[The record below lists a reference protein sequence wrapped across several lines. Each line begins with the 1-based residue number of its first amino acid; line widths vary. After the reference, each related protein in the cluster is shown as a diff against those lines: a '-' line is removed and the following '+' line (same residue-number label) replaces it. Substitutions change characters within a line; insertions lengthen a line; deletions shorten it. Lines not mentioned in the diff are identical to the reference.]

1 MRDFVII
8 TETTADLPAS
18 YIEENGLVIAPLY
31 YQIGETVYGEEKHLE
46 PKEFFDAMRNGAAPT
61 TSASNP
67 DTLRKRYIEIIESGK
82 DILHLAFSSGLSCSY
97 NNASFVAND
106 LADEYPDAK
115 ITVIDTLCA
124 SMGQGLIVN
133 SAVQMKKKGKSL
145 DEIAEWIEAKKLNLC
160 HQFTVD
166 DLIYLYRGGRLKKSS
181 AVLGTIINIKPVLHV
196 DNEGHLIPLAKVRG
210 RKKSLNA
217 LVDNMV
223 AALEG
228 YDYDVENEWVYISHG
243 DCIEDAEYVKAQ
255 IEERISVKNILIA
268 DLSPTIGSHS
278 GPGTVALFHYGK
290 SR

>member
-97 NNASFVAND
+97 NNASFVTND

-133 SAVQMKKKGKSL
+133 SAVQMKKQGKSL

-255 IEERISVKNILIA
+255 IEERIGVKNILIA

-290 SR
+290 ER

>member
-1 MRDFVII
+1 MRDFVIM

-18 YIEENGLVIAPLY
+18 YIKEHELAIVPLY
-31 YQIGETVYGEEKHLE
+31 YQIEDTVYGEEKHLE
-46 PKEFFDAMRNGAAPT
+46 LKDFYDAMRAGAAPT

-67 DTLRKRYIEIIESGK
+67 ATLRKRYIEIIESGK

-106 LADEYPDAK
+106 LSEEYPDAK
-115 ITVIDTLCA
+115 IIVIDTLCA
-124 SMGQGLIVN
+124 SMGQGLIIN
-133 SAVQMKKKGKSL
+133 SAVQMKKNGKSI

-181 AVLGTIINIKPVLHV
+181 AILGTIINIKPVLHV
-196 DNEGHLIPLAKVRG
+196 DNEGHLIPLTKVRG

-223 AALEG
+223 AAIEG
-228 YDYDVENEWVYISHG
+228 YDYDIENEWVFISHG
-243 DCIEDAEYVKAQ
+243 DCVED
-255 IEERISVKNILIA
+255 
-268 DLSPTIGSHS
+268 
-278 GPGTVALFHYGK
+278 
-290 SR
+290 

>member
-18 YIEENGLVIAPLY
+18 YIEENGLIIAPLY
-31 YQIGETVYGEEKHLE
+31 YQIGDTVYGEEKHMEL
-46 PKEFFDAMRNGAAPT
+46 KEFFDAMRNGAAPT

-67 DTLRKRYIEIIESGK
+67 DTLRKLYIEIIESGK

-106 LADEYPDAK
+106 ISEEYPDAK

-124 SMGQGLIVN
+124 SLGQGLIVN
-133 SAVQMKKKGKSL
+133 SAVQMKKQGKSI
-145 DEIAEWIEAKKLNLC
+145 DEIAAWVESKKLNLC

-181 AVLGTIINIKPVLHV
+181 AILGTIINIKPVLHV
-196 DNEGHLIPLAKVRG
+196 DNEGHLVPLTKVRG
-210 RKKSLNA
+210 RQKSLNA

-228 YDYDVENEWVYISHG
+228 YDYDFENEWVYISHG
-243 DCIEDAEYVKAQ
+243 DCQEDAEYVKAQ
-255 IEERISVKNILIA
+255 IEERIGVKNFMINY
-268 DLSPTIGSHS
+268 LSPTIGSHA
-278 GPGTVALFHYGK
+278 GPGTVALFYYGK
-290 SR
+290 ER

>member
-8 TETTADLPAS
+8 TETTTDLPAS

-31 YQIGETVYGEEKHLE
+31 YQIEETVYGEEKHLE
-46 PKEFFDAMRNGAAPT
+46 PKEFFDAMRNGATPT

-67 DTLRKRYIEIIESGK
+67 DTVRRKYIEIIESGK

-97 NNASFVAND
+97 NNAAFVANEVSE
-106 LADEYPDAK
+106 EYPDAK
-115 ITVIDTLCA
+115 ISVVDTLCA
-124 SMGQGLIVN
+124 SLGQGLIVN
-133 SAVQMKKKGKSL
+133 SAVQMKKQGKSI
-145 DEIAEWIEAKKLNLC
+145 DEIAAWVESNKLNLC

-166 DLIYLYRGGRLKKSS
+166 DLIYLYRGGRLNKSS
-181 AVLGTIINIKPVLHV
+181 AILGTIINIKPVLHV
-196 DNEGHLIPLAKVRG
+196 DNEGHLVPLSKVRG

-228 YDYDVENEWVYISHG
+228 YEYDLDNEWVYISHG
-243 DCIEDAEYVKAQ
+243 DCLEDAEYVKAQ
-255 IEERISVKNILIA
+255 VEERIGVKNFLINY
-268 DLSPTIGSHS
+268 LSPTIGSHS

>member
-228 YDYDVENEWVYISHG
+228 YNYDIENEWVYISHG
-243 DCIEDAEYVKAQ
+243 DCLEDAEYVKAQ
-255 IEERISVKNILIA
+255 VEERVGVKNFLINY
-268 DLSPTIGSHS
+268 LSPTIGSHA
-278 GPGTVALFHYGK
+278 GPGTVALFYYGK
-290 SR
+290 ER

>member
-31 YQIGETVYGEEKHLE
+31 YQIDETVYGEEKHMEL
-46 PKEFFDAMRNGAAPT
+46 KEFFDAMRAGAAPT

-97 NNASFVAND
+97 NNAAFVANEVSE
-106 LADEYPDAK
+106 EYPDAK
-115 ITVIDTLCA
+115 ISVVDTLCA
-124 SMGQGLIVN
+124 SLGQGLIVN
-133 SAVQMKKKGKSL
+133 SAVQMKKQGKSI
-145 DEIAEWIEAKKLNLC
+145 DEIAAWVESNKLNLC

-181 AVLGTIINIKPVLHV
+181 AILGTIINIKPVLHV
-196 DNEGHLIPLAKVRG
+196 DNEGHLVPLSKVRG

-228 YDYDVENEWVYISHG
+228 YDYDIENEWVYISHG
-243 DCIEDAEYVKAQ
+243 DCLEDAEYVKSQ
-255 IEERISVKNILIA
+255 IEERVGAKNFLINY
-268 DLSPTIGSHS
+268 LSPTIGSHS

>member
-18 YIEENGLVIAPLY
+18 YVEENNLTIIPLY
-31 YQIGETVYGEEKHLE
+31 YQIEDTVYGEEKHLE
-46 PKEFFDAMRNGAAPT
+46 LKEFFNAMRDGAAPT

-67 DTLRKRYIEIIESGK
+67 DTLRKTYIELIKNEK
-82 DILHLAFSSGLSCSY
+82 NILHLAFSSGLSCSY

-106 LADEYPDAK
+106 VLEEYPDAK
-115 ITVIDTLCA
+115 IIVIDTLCA

-133 SAVQMKKKGKSL
+133 SAVQMKKQGKSI
-145 DEIAEWIEAKKLNLC
+145 DEIATWIEDRKLNLC

-181 AVLGTIINIKPVLHV
+181 AILGTIINIKPVLHV
-196 DNEGHLIPLAKVRG
+196 DNEGHLVPVSKVRG

-223 AALEG
+223 DAIKD
-228 YDYDVENEWVYISHG
+228 YDYDIENEWVYISHG
-243 DCIEDAEYVKAQ
+243 DCLEDAEYVKEQ
-255 IEERISVKNILIA
+255 IQERIGVKNFLI
-268 DLSPTIGSHS
+268 DYLSPTIGSHS
-278 GPGTVALFHYGK
+278 GPGTVALFHYG
-290 SR
+290 SNR

>member
-18 YIEENGLVIAPLY
+18 YIEENGLIIAPLY
-31 YQIGETVYGEEKHLE
+31 YQIGDTVYGEEKHMEL
-46 PKEFFDAMRNGAAPT
+46 KEFFDAMRNGAAPT

-67 DTLRKRYIEIIESGK
+67 DTLRKLYIEIIESGK

-106 LADEYPDAK
+106 ISEEYPDAK

-124 SMGQGLIVN
+124 SLGQGLIVN
-133 SAVQMKKKGKSL
+133 SAVQMKKQGKSI
-145 DEIAEWIEAKKLNLC
+145 DEIAAWVESKKLNLC

-181 AVLGTIINIKPVLHV
+181 AILGTIINIKPVLHV
-196 DNEGHLIPLAKVRG
+196 DNEGHLVPLTKVRG

-228 YDYDVENEWVYISHG
+228 YDYDLENEWVYISHG
-243 DCIEDAEYVKAQ
+243 DCQEDAEYVKTQ
-255 IEERISVKNILIA
+255 IEERIGVKNFMINY
-268 DLSPTIGSHS
+268 LSPTIGSHA
-278 GPGTVALFHYGK
+278 GPGTVALFYYGK
-290 SR
+290 ER

>member
-243 DCIEDAEYVKAQ
+243 DCLEDAEYVKAQ
-255 IEERISVKNILIA
+255 IEERVGVKNILINY
-268 DLSPTIGSHS
+268 LSPTIGSHS

>member
-18 YIEENGLVIAPLY
+18 YIEENNLVIVPLY
-31 YQIGETVYGEEKHLE
+31 YQIDETVYGEENHMEL
-46 PKEFFDAMRNGAAPT
+46 KEFFDAMRNGAAPT

-67 DTLRKRYIEIIESGK
+67 DTLRKRYLEIINSGK

-106 LADEYPDAK
+106 ILEEYPDVK

-133 SAVQMKKKGKSL
+133 SAVQMKKQGKSI

-181 AVLGTIINIKPVLHV
+181 AILGTIINIKPVLHV
-196 DNEGHLIPLAKVRG
+196 DNEGHLVPLSKVRG

-243 DCIEDAEYVKAQ
+243 DCQEDAEYVKTQ
-255 IEERISVKNILIA
+255 IEERIGVKNFLI
-268 DLSPTIGSHS
+268 DYLSPTIGSHA
-278 GPGTVALFHYGK
+278 GPGTVALFFYGNE
-290 SR
+290 R

>member
-18 YIEENGLVIAPLY
+18 YIEENNLVIVPLY
-31 YQIGETVYGEEKHLE
+31 YQIDETVYGEENHMEL
-46 PKEFFDAMRNGAAPT
+46 KEFFDAMRNGAAPT

-67 DTLRKRYIEIIESGK
+67 DTLRKRYLEIINSGK

-106 LADEYPDAK
+106 ILEEYPDVK

-133 SAVQMKKKGKSL
+133 SAVQMKKQGKSI

-181 AVLGTIINIKPVLHV
+181 AILGTIINIKPVLHV
-196 DNEGHLIPLAKVRG
+196 DNEGHLIPLSKVRG

-223 AALEG
+223 TALEG

-243 DCIEDAEYVKAQ
+243 DCQEDAEYVKAQ
-255 IEERISVKNILIA
+255 IEERIGVKNFLI
-268 DLSPTIGSHS
+268 DYLSPTIGSHS

-290 SR
+290 TR

>member
-8 TETTADLPAS
+8 TETTTDLPAS
-18 YIEENGLVIAPLY
+18 YMEENGLVIAPLY

-46 PKEFFDAMRNGAAPT
+46 PKEFFDAMRNGATPT

-67 DTLRKRYIEIIESGK
+67 DTVRKKYIEIIESGK

-97 NNASFVAND
+97 NNAAFVANEVSE
-106 LADEYPDAK
+106 EYPDAK
-115 ITVIDTLCA
+115 IRVIDTLCA
-124 SMGQGLIVN
+124 SLGQGLIVN
-133 SAVQMKKKGKSL
+133 SAVQMKKQGKSI
-145 DEIAEWIEAKKLNLC
+145 DEIAAWIEAKKLNLC

-166 DLIYLYRGGRLKKSS
+166 DLIYLYRGGRLNKSS
-181 AVLGTIINIKPVLHV
+181 AILGTIINIKPVLHV
-196 DNEGHLIPLAKVRG
+196 DNEGHLVALSKVRG

-228 YDYDVENEWVYISHG
+228 YEYDLDNEWVYISHG
-243 DCIEDAEYVKAQ
+243 DCLEDAEYVKAQ
-255 IEERISVKNILIA
+255 IEERIGVKNFLINY
-268 DLSPTIGSHS
+268 LSPTIGSHS

>member
-18 YIEENGLVIAPLY
+18 YIEENNLVIVPLY
-31 YQIGETVYGEEKHLE
+31 YQIDETVYGEENHMEL
-46 PKEFFDAMRNGAAPT
+46 KEFFDAMRNGAAPT

-67 DTLRKRYIEIIESGK
+67 DTLRKRYLEIINSGK

-106 LADEYPDAK
+106 ILEEYPDVK

-133 SAVQMKKKGKSL
+133 SAVQMKKQGKSI

-181 AVLGTIINIKPVLHV
+181 AILGTIINIKPVLHV
-196 DNEGHLIPLAKVRG
+196 DNEGHLISKAKVRG
-210 RKKSLNA
+210 RKASISAIVQKYGE
-217 LVDNMV
+217 LVKKIK
-223 AALEG
+223 EG
-228 YDYDVENEWVYISHG
+228 PVFICHG
-243 DCIEDAEYVKAQ
+243 DCIEDVKFMQ
-255 IEERISVKNILIA
+255 KLLKEKYDVEVDEIVNTG
-268 DLSPTIGSHS
+268 PVIGAHS
-278 GPGTVALFHYGK
+278 GPGTLALFFVGK
-290 SR
+290 ER

>member
-18 YIEENGLVIAPLY
+18 YIEENGLIIAPLY
-31 YQIGETVYGEEKHLE
+31 YQIGDTVYGEEKHMEL
-46 PKEFFDAMRNGAAPT
+46 KEFFDAMRNGAAPT

-67 DTLRKRYIEIIESGK
+67 DTLRRLYIEIIESGK

-106 LADEYPDAK
+106 ISEEYPDAK

-124 SMGQGLIVN
+124 SLGQGLIVN
-133 SAVQMKKKGKSL
+133 SAVQMKKQGKSI
-145 DEIAEWIEAKKLNLC
+145 DEIAAWVESKKLNLC

-181 AVLGTIINIKPVLHV
+181 AILGTIINIKPVLHV
-196 DNEGHLIPLAKVRG
+196 DNEGHLVPLTKVRG

-228 YDYDVENEWVYISHG
+228 YDYDLENEWVYISHG
-243 DCIEDAEYVKAQ
+243 DCQEDAEYVKTQ
-255 IEERISVKNILIA
+255 IEERIGVKNFMINY
-268 DLSPTIGSHS
+268 LSPTIGSHA
-278 GPGTVALFHYGK
+278 GPGTVALFYYGK
-290 SR
+290 ER

>member
-133 SAVQMKKKGKSL
+133 SAVQMKKQGKSL

-255 IEERISVKNILIA
+255 IEERIGVKNILIA

-290 SR
+290 ER

>member
-8 TETTADLPAS
+8 AETTADLPAS
-18 YIEENGLVIAPLY
+18 YIEENNLVIAPLY
-31 YQIGETVYGEEKHLE
+31 YQIEDIVYGEEKHMEL
-46 PKEFFDAMRNGAAPT
+46 KEFFDAMRNGATPT

-97 NNASFVAND
+97 NNAFFVANA
-106 LADEYPDAK
+106 LSDEYPDAK
-115 ITVIDTLCA
+115 IMVIDTLCA
-124 SMGQGLIVN
+124 SLGQGLIVN
-133 SAVQMKKKGKSL
+133 SAVQMKKQGKSI

-181 AVLGTIINIKPVLHV
+181 AILGTIINIKPVLHV
-196 DNEGHLIPLAKVRG
+196 DNEGHLVPLTKVRG

-228 YDYDVENEWVYISHG
+228 YNYDIENEWVYISHG
-243 DCIEDAEYVKAQ
+243 DCLEDAEYVKAQ
-255 IEERISVKNILIA
+255 VEERVGVKNFLINY
-268 DLSPTIGSHS
+268 LSPTIGSHA
-278 GPGTVALFHYGK
+278 GPGTVALFYYGK
-290 SR
+290 ER

>member
-18 YIEENGLVIAPLY
+18 YIEENGLIIAPLY
-31 YQIGETVYGEEKHLE
+31 YQIGDTVYGEEKHMEL
-46 PKEFFDAMRNGAAPT
+46 KEFFDAMRNGAAPT

-67 DTLRKRYIEIIESGK
+67 DTLRKLYIEIIESGK

-106 LADEYPDAK
+106 ISEEYPDAK

-124 SMGQGLIVN
+124 SLGQGLIVN
-133 SAVQMKKKGKSL
+133 SAVQMKKQGKSI
-145 DEIAEWIEAKKLNLC
+145 DEIAAWVESKKLNLC

-181 AVLGTIINIKPVLHV
+181 AILGTIINIKPVLHV
-196 DNEGHLIPLAKVRG
+196 DNEGHLVPLTKVRG

-228 YDYDVENEWVYISHG
+228 YDYDFENEWVYISHG
-243 DCIEDAEYVKAQ
+243 DCQEDAEYVKAQ
-255 IEERISVKNILIA
+255 IEERIGVKNFMINY
-268 DLSPTIGSHS
+268 LSPTIGSHS

-290 SR
+290 AR

>member
-18 YIEENGLVIAPLY
+18 YIEENGLIIAPLY
-31 YQIGETVYGEEKHLE
+31 YQIGDTVYGEEKHMEL
-46 PKEFFDAMRNGAAPT
+46 KEFFDAMRNGAAPT

-67 DTLRKRYIEIIESGK
+67 DTLRKLYIEIIESGK

-106 LADEYPDAK
+106 ISEEYPDAK

-124 SMGQGLIVN
+124 SLGQGLIVN
-133 SAVQMKKKGKSL
+133 SAVQMKKQGKSI
-145 DEIAEWIEAKKLNLC
+145 DEIAAWVESKKLNLC

-181 AVLGTIINIKPVLHV
+181 AILGTIINIKPVLHV
-196 DNEGHLIPLAKVRG
+196 DNEGHLVPLTKVRG

-228 YDYDVENEWVYISHG
+228 YDYDFENEWVYISHG
-243 DCIEDAEYVKAQ
+243 DCQEDAEYVKAQ
-255 IEERISVKNILIA
+255 IEERIGVKNFMINY
-268 DLSPTIGSHS
+268 LSPTIGSHA
-278 GPGTVALFHYGK
+278 GPGTVALFYYGK
-290 SR
+290 ER